1 MKRTADNAFRKE
13 CISEEHILEVE
24 GLRVS
29 YDHHRSGLLA
39 KEGKTEVLHGVSFF
53 IQRGEVLG
61 LVGESGCGKSTL
73 SRAIL
78 GLLPDYEGTIR
89 CAAKMPQMVF
99 QDPYSSL
106 NPAKKVGWILEE
118 PLRLTFHAGA
128 GGTGRKNSRPF
139 SQAAIRRSAPARL
152 YRGKPDAGAG
162 ASHRG

>member
-1 MKRTADNAFRKE
+1 MKRTADNAFRKD

-24 GLRVS
+24 ELRVS

-118 PLRLTFHAGA
+118 PLRLRTKLCAEE
-128 GGTGRKNSRPF
+128 
-139 SQAAIRRSAPARL
+139 RRQKVHSMLERVGL
-152 YRGKPDAGAG
+152 E
-162 ASHRG
+162 